1 MGVTIDVGDETVV
14 AVVCDQPITGEET
27 ALRLIF
33 WAGKLKGHD
42 LLGD

>member
-1 MGVTIDVGDETVV
+1 MGVAIDAGNETVV
-14 AVVCDQPITGEET
+14 PVVCDQTITGEET
-27 ALRLIF
+27 ALRLIL